1 MPALGRQAAQDQ
13 RGPAIA
19 GFQDARARDGF
30 ARNVRD
36 SQRMNTP
43 TIPILILQESERKKV
58 YIYNVGPWRIQQ
70 EMGSKGIYVI
80 PGLEE
85 DKVLAGPNS
94 DYYLSVAKALF
105 EVPGIPMEFYPGE
118 GQSKILFEAPPE
130 QPGEDGRTVAI
141 HPGLNFAMEI
151 LGVGKGH
158 GSRDDLRPQGLF
170 VSEIPEQSKP
180 KERSTPEEFRLYRQW
195 EQTVLE
201 AQRLFRQMGAEML
214 REANELHARSRFH
227 EIRSDKHYQIATILG
242 KTEVDCP
249 WLKDTPQFSN
259 NKACLA
265 CGTSIKMSSLKCP
278 ACGTLQM
285 SQEAFDA
292 EIKRRQALS
301 A

>member
-1 MPALGRQAAQDQ
+1 
-13 RGPAIA
+13 
-19 GFQDARARDGF
+19 
-30 ARNVRD
+30 
-36 SQRMNTP
+36 MNTP
-43 TIPILILQESERKKV
+43 TIPSLILQESERKKV

-94 DYYLSVAKALF
+94 DHYLSVAKALF

-141 HPGLNFAMEI
+141 HPGLDFAMEI

-201 AQRLFRQMGAEML
+201 AQRLFRHMGAEML
-214 REANELHARSRFH
+214 REANELHARGRFS
-227 EIRSDKHYQIATILG
+227 EVRNDKHYQVARILK
-242 KTEVDCP
+242 KTELDCP
-249 WLKDTPQFSN
+249 WLKDTAESSD
-259 NKACLA
+259 KKECLA
-265 CGTSIKMSSLKCP
+265 CGTPIKASSLKCH